1 MYFAANI
8 LFSDDDMYIVLS
20 AAVIASAFS
29 FSILYAILNPIFG
42 FSYFNGGRGNAFA
55 AEARFPNLLR
65 LAILSLA
72 LILVLIIYY
81 SILM

>member
-20 AAVIASAFS
+20 AAVIASACS
-29 FSILYAILNPIFG
+29 FSILYAILNLIFG
-42 FSYFNGGRGNAFA
+42 FSYFNGERGNEFA
-55 AEARFPNLLR
+55 GEARFPNLLR

-72 LILVLIIYY
+72 LILVPIIYY